1 MRVAALAD
9 IHANLHALKAV
20 LADDR
25 FRSADAVVILGDS
38 IAGPFPAETFDLLE
52 DLGAKVSILR
62 GNADRL
68 VLEADTEASRW
79 RRERLGPERLAVVAG
94 WPQWFPIEVPGLG
107 RVRCC
112 HATPRSDEEIVTRLT
127 PADELA
133 AVLADT
139 EEPVVIGG
147 HTHVQLDRWV
157 PAGLG
162 RGHRLLNAGSVG
174 LPYEG
179 RRGAYWATLGPDVE
193 FMRTEYD
200 VDAAAEA
207 IRAVGYPELDAH
219 EPSLLE
225 PPDPEDVSKYFESL
239 RGS

>member
-1 MRVAALAD
+1 MPVAAIAD

-25 FRSADAVVILGDS
+25 FRSADEVVILGDS

-52 DLGAKVSILR
+52 GLGAKMRILR

-68 VLEADTEASRW
+68 VLDEDTEASRW
-79 RRERLGPERLAVVAG
+79 RRERLGPQRLAKVAA

-107 RVRCC
+107 SVRCC
-112 HATPRSDEEIVTRLT
+112 HATPRSDEEIVTRFT

-133 AVLADT
+133 SVLADT

-147 HTHVQLDRWV
+147 HTHVQLDRSV
-157 PAGLG
+157 PN
-162 RGHRLLNAGSVG
+162 HRLLNAGSVG

-179 RRGAYWATLGPDVE
+179 RRGAFWALLGPDVE
-193 FMRTEYD
+193 FVRTEYD

-207 IRAVGYPELDAH
+207 IRAVGYPEVEAH
-219 EPSLLE
+219 ESSLLE
-225 PPDPEDVSKYFESL
+225 PPDPEEVSKYFESL
-239 RGS
+239 RGA

>member
-1 MRVAALAD
+1 MAVAAIAD
-9 IHANLHALKAV
+9 IHANLHALQAV
-20 LADDR
+20 LADAR
-25 FRSADAVVILGDS
+25 FQAADEVVVLGDS
-38 IAGPFPAETFDLLE
+38 IAGPFPAETFDLLA
-52 DLGAKVSILR
+52 DLGVKARILR

-68 VLEADTEASRW
+68 VLEEDTEASRW
-79 RRERLGPERLAVVAG
+79 RRQRLGPERLAAVAA

-112 HATPRSDEEIVTRLT
+112 HATPRSDEEIVTRFT

-147 HTHVQLDRWV
+147 HTHVQLDRSV
-157 PAGLG
+157 PD
-162 RGHRLLNAGSVG
+162 HRLLNAGSIG

-179 RRGAYWATLGPDVE
+179 TRGAFWALLGPDVE
-193 FMRTEYD
+193 FVRTDYD

-207 IRAVGYPELDAH
+207 IRAVGYPDVEAH
-219 EPSLLE
+219 ESSLLE
-225 PPDPEDVSKYFESL
+225 PPAPEDVSKYFESL

>member
-1 MRVAALAD
+1 MAVAAIAD

-52 DLGAKVSILR
+52 DLGARARILR

-68 VLEADTEASRW
+68 VLEEDTEASRW
-79 RRERLGPERLAVVAG
+79 RRQRLGPERLATVAA

-107 RVRCC
+107 SVRCC
-112 HATPRSDEEIVTRLT
+112 HATPRSDEEIVTRFT

-133 AVLADT
+133 SVLADT

-147 HTHVQLDRWV
+147 HTHVQLDRSV
-157 PAGLG
+157 P
-162 RGHRLLNAGSVG
+162 GHRLLNAGSVG

-179 RRGAYWATLGPDVE
+179 RRGAFWALLGPDVE
-193 FMRTEYD
+193 FVRTDYD
-200 VDAAAEA
+200 VDAAA
-207 IRAVGYPELDAH
+207 RGDQGGRLPRSWTHH
-219 EPSLLE
+219 ESSLLE

>member
-1 MRVAALAD
+1 MAVAAIAD
-9 IHANLHALKAV
+9 IHANLHALQAV
-20 LADDR
+20 LADPR
-25 FRSADAVVILGDS
+25 FRSADEVVVLGDS

-52 DLGAKVSILR
+52 DLGARARILR

-68 VLEADTEASRW
+68 VLEEDTEASRW
-79 RRERLGPERLAVVAG
+79 RRQRLGSERLATVAG
-94 WPQWFPIEVPGLG
+94 WPPWFPIEVPGLG

-112 HATPRSDEEIVTRLT
+112 HATPRSDEEIVTRFT

-133 AVLADT
+133 FVLADT

-147 HTHVQLDRWV
+147 HTHVQLDRSV
-157 PAGLG
+157 PG
-162 RGHRLLNAGSVG
+162 RRLLNPGSVG

-179 RRGAYWATLGPDVE
+179 ARGAFWALLGPDVE
-193 FMRTEYD
+193 FVRTDYD

-207 IRAVGYPELDAH
+207 IRAVGYPDVDAH
-219 EPSLLE
+219 ESSLLE

>member
-38 IAGPFPAETFDLLE
+38 IAGPFPAETLDLLE
-52 DLGAKVSILR
+52 DLGAKAHILR

-68 VLEADTEASRW
+68 VLEEDTEVSRW
-79 RRERLGPERLAVVAG
+79 RRQRLGPERLAAVAA

-107 RVRCC
+107 SVRCC
-112 HATPRSDEEIVTRLT
+112 HATPRSDEEIVTRFT
-127 PADELA
+127 PDGELA
-133 AVLADT
+133 SVLADT

-147 HTHVQLDRWV
+147 HTHVQLDRSV
-157 PAGLG
+157 PGY
-162 RGHRLLNAGSVG
+162 RLLNAGSVG
-174 LPYEG
+174 LPYQG
-179 RRGAYWATLGPDVE
+179 RRGAFWALLGPDVE
-193 FMRTEYD
+193 FVRTDYD
-200 VDAAAEA
+200 VEAAVRA
-207 IRAVGYPELDAH
+207 IRAVGYPDLENH

-225 PPDPEDVSKYFESL
+225 PPDPQDVSKYFESL

>member
-1 MRVAALAD
+1 MVVAAIAD
-9 IHANLHALKAV
+9 IHANLHALQAV

-25 FRSADAVVILGDS
+25 FRSADEVVILGDS

-52 DLGAKVSILR
+52 DLGARARILK

-68 VLEADTEASRW
+68 VLEEDTEASRW
-79 RRERLGPERLAVVAG
+79 RRQRLGPERLATVSA
-94 WPQWFPIEVPGLG
+94 WPQWFPIELPGLG
-107 RVRCC
+107 KVRCC
-112 HATPRSDEEIVTRLT
+112 HATPRSDEEIVTRFT

-133 AVLADT
+133 SVLADT

-147 HTHVQLDRWV
+147 HTHVQLDRSV
-157 PAGLG
+157 P
-162 RGHRLLNAGSVG
+162 GHRLLNAGSVG

-179 RRGAYWATLGPDVE
+179 RRGAFWALLGPDVE
-193 FMRTEYD
+193 FVRTVYD

-207 IRAVGYPELDAH
+207 IRAVGYPEVDAH
-219 EPSLLE
+219 ESSLLE

-239 RGS
+239 RGA